1 MGSAAMIVLLGFGI
15 AMRGL
20 ISAGIV
26 SIRMW
31 S

>member
-1 MGSAAMIVLLGFGI
+1 MGSAAMIVLLGYGI

-26 SIRMW
+26 QFRMW